1 MSQAILIGW
10 EGYDNDYV
18 KDSLDVH
25 VYKCGVYNAGYFK

>member
-10 EGYDNDYV
+10 EGYDND
-18 KDSLDVH
+18 KDSLD

>member
-10 EGYDNDYV
+10 EGYDDYV
-18 KDSLDVH
+18 KDSLD